1 MVVQLN
7 SKQTLHWLTERINK
21 RVGDGG
27 GNEKDVRE
35 LMSIC
40 YRHLNFHLNDD
51 VEEQAEDN
59 PVIEAV
65 G

>member
-7 SKQTLHWLTERINK
+7 SKQTLHWLTERINE

-40 YRHLNFHLNDD
+40 YRHLNFHFNDD
-51 VEEQAEDN
+51 VEEQIEDS
-59 PVIEAV
+59 PAIKAI